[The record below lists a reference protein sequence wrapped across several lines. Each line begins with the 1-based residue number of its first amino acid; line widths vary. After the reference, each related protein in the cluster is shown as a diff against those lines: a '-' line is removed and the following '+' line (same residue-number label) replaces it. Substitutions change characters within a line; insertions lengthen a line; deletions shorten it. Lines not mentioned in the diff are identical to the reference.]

1 MREEEGQEEE
11 EEIDEE
17 KERRRNLPSLSLC
30 LIQSDSQMSPE
41 SDLLS
46 LVICSTKGLSPYY
59 LWATAKPLAG
69 HHSCPPCTG
78 RSSLQHKYYL
88 TTHLLKIHHSV
99 PDLTRIKCK
108 PFSADHNFPHL
119 IFYPSSLDSLS
130 CCHTGLLPTAPA
142 PCCLRTFALAL
153 PSPSTSHCHLLFSIR
168 SLKSRLL
175 SQKILP

>member
-69 HHSCPPCTG
+69 HHSCPPAQGEALYSTN
-78 RSSLQHKYYL
+78 
-88 TTHLLKIHHSV
+88 TI